1 MLAKPLVIGTPRT
14 GFSLLIQVVS
24 GIENLFADAREADPK
39 QELLR
44 KTVQSAGLWLTGVYR
59 DVFARHGITDD
70 LIFNGEFHLLVGGP
84 KWLDKANPERACI
97 RKYFGVRGMG
107 DCLVAMSH
115 PRQVLDYYPVVHSH
129 TAPGLWAGHPHFGR
143 YRLMAS
149 IRNPI
154 GVINSACFSLNA
166 MASEH
171 VQKFLPD
178 ADETFLRQRL
188 ALYKLT
194 DLKFVSGLIR
204 FLTNAYDEFL
214 AARDRFFVMHWEEL
228 IREPVATIQ
237 KVARALGREVSR
249 DDALRIWKP
258 MDHVNTLEH
267 HRHNYRAGKGI
278 VGDWKNSLVQAHVEL
293 FREHGFDRY
302 LAELGY
308 PPVPDLDPDEYSPL
322 QKLIARHIERG
333 EVYSSQGDPDL
344 FGFAFNKSNID
355 ASQFAFKSYPKREW
369 THVERSSLLRD
380 DVVEAISDAAE
391 AGCGEVNRVLGEVI
405 EAKNSPRAIAKTE
418 SGLRMEWQ
426 RLAARLGDSEQ
437 KARLQRRAA

>member
-1 MLAKPLVIGTPRT
+1 
-14 GFSLLIQVVS
+14 
-24 GIENLFADAREADPK
+24 
-39 QELLR
+39 
-44 KTVQSAGLWLTGVYR
+44 
-59 DVFARHGITDD
+59 
-70 LIFNGEFHLLVGGP
+70 
-84 KWLDKANPERACI
+84 
-97 RKYFGVRGMG
+97 
-107 DCLVAMSH
+107 
-115 PRQVLDYYPVVHSH
+115 VLDYYPVVHSH
-129 TAPGLWAGHPHFGR
+129 TAPGLWAGHPHFGN
-143 YRLMAS
+143 YRLTAS

-194 DLKFVSGLIR
+194 DLKFVSGLVR

-214 AARDRFFVMHWEEL
+214 AARERYFVMRWEDL
-228 IREPVATIQ
+228 IRDPVETIRIVGQ
-237 KVARALGREVSR
+237 ALGREVSR
-249 DDALRIWKP
+249 EQALRIWKP

-278 VGDWKNSLVQAHVEL
+278 VGDWKNSLVQAHMDL

-302 LAELGY
+302 LEALGY
-308 PPVPDLDPDEYSPL
+308 PPVPDLDPSEYSPL

-333 EVYSSQGDPDL
+333 EVYRSLGDPDL

-355 ASQFAFKSYPKREW
+355 ASQFKFESYPKREW
-369 THVERSSLLRD
+369 THVERSTLTHG

-391 AGCGEVNRVLGEVI
+391 SGCDEVNRLLGDVI
-405 EAKNSPRAIAKTE
+405 DAGDSHQAIATTE
-418 SGLRMEWQ
+418 NRLQKEWQ
-426 RLAARLGDSEQ
+426 RLAGRLAGSEQ
-437 KARLQRRAA
+437 KRRLQRRIDEHIRRAA